1 MSFYCEYWDRPLE
14 DVSEHEADVCLRE
27 GRTCEDCMV
36 QADEESG

>member
-1 MSFYCEYWDRPLE
+1 MSFYCEYHGCALE
-14 DVSEHEADVCLRE
+14 DVSEHQSDVCLRE